1 MAMTGKLGARAAI
14 ATAAFVATAT
24 LAACGGANDDAKNA
38 NAGKSGVTH
47 ITVGTSGQLSNVDVY
62 LGMSQGTFAK
72 AGLQVTPH
80 TLTAGSNAIPLL
92 LKGTMQF
99 ATVDLATAITAT
111 QQNVGVTAV
120 APNNVGVPGDIGY
133 AGVIA
138 SPKSGIANL
147 GDLEGKSVQVNQ
159 LNGTAEVL
167 VKATVKKAGFDPS
180 KVRFVEIP
188 PPQALAALS
197 TGRVDAAV
205 LSEPNVSAA
214 LAAGMKYIANPE
226 KDTIPDLPAFVF
238 VASKAYVAKNP
249 AVVKAFTAA
258 VLAANKQANANAE
271 LARATAAKSTKL
283 PAELLSKVTF
293 PKFGEQALTA
303 AHVQAYMD
311 LLVQHGGL
319 SGPAPTPT
327 SVYTEAGA

>member
-1 MAMTGKLGARAAI
+1 MTSKLRSRATI
-14 ATAAFVATAT
+14 VTAALGVTAT
-24 LAACGGANDDAKNA
+24 LAACGGSGGDAKD
-38 NAGKSGVTH
+38 AGASKGAVTH

-72 AGLQVTPH
+72 AGLQVTPQ

-120 APNNVGVPGDIGY
+120 APNNVGVPGDTGY

-138 SPKSGIANL
+138 SPKSGIESL

-167 VKATVKKAGFDPS
+167 VKATVKQAGFDAG
-180 KVRFVEIP
+180 KIRFVEIP
-188 PPQALAALS
+188 PPQALAALT

-226 KDTIPDLPAFVF
+226 RDTIPDLPAFVF

-258 VLAANKQANANAE
+258 VLAANKQANADAD

-283 PAELLSKVTF
+283 PAALLSKVTF

-303 AHVQAYMD
+303 DQVKAYTD

-319 SGPAPTPT
+319 SGPAPSPD

>member
-1 MAMTGKLGARAAI
+1 MLRSIGRCALALGAVVTI
-14 ATAAFVATAT
+14 T
-24 LAACGGANDDAKNA
+24 ACGGSGGGDSKAAR
-38 NAGKSGVTH
+38 GGVTN

-62 LGMSQGTFAK
+62 LGMSQGIFAK
-72 AGLQVTPH
+72 AGLRVTPQ

-120 APNNVGVPGDIGY
+120 APNNVGVPGDTGY

-138 SPKSGIANL
+138 SPKSRIAAL

-167 VKATVKKAGFDPS
+167 VKATMKKAGFDPT

-188 PPQALAALS
+188 PPQALAALQA
-197 TGRVDAAV
+197 GRVDAAV
-205 LSEPNVSAA
+205 LSEPIVSAS

-238 VASKAYVAKNP
+238 LASKAYVAAHP
-249 AVVKAFTAA
+249 AVVEAFTTA
-258 VLAANKQANANAE
+258 VLAANKQANADAS
-271 LARATAAKSTKL
+271 LARTTAQKSTKV
-283 PAELLSKVTF
+283 PAALLSKVTF
-293 PKFGEQALTA
+293 PKFGEQALSA
-303 AHVQAYMD
+303 DQVKAYSD

-319 SGPAPTPT
+319 VGSAPSPD
-327 SVYTEAGA
+327 SVFTTASK